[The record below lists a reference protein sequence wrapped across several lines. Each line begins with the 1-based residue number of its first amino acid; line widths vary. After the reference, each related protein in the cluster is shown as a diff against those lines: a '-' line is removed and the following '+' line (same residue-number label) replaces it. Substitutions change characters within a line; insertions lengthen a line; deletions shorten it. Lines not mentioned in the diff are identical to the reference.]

1 MNWISRP
8 CAPGGGCSYRQL
20 WDIKLLP
27 RSPAPSTI
35 AYSLLASWISVTDL
49 DSSAATVQGAS
60 IQTLDIIRNASS
72 GNLSSINATVLY
84 DTRWHS
90 GHSGLL
96 VQPHTCTAYFTQSSH
111 SSIFRSPMD
120 PMQPTGANYTYRNFR
135 FNPSFTIDDRPKPR
149 AFWFEQYQN
158 PHAAGDNGYA
168 LQLMSA
174 ELDHLNDRTSVLSS
188 LCNSHSGALMADPAT
203 GDVIFQSTNG
213 MSFSVQHYC
222 YRKATDTKATLFY
235 TQQLTYQA
243 VNIAVDWHS
252 RVMYVSGTAFQTGE
266 SAIRRVSID
275 APDASENP
283 EVVVG
288 QNTSANAMA
297 MAGDTLFYV
306 QVSSYGRLRFQS
318 SVLYACKPGDAAP
331 HQPNPC
337 GVNQST
343 NLSAISHS
351 FSDQFSTIGLIAES
365 DHSLLFW
372 SQRGN
377 SISRVLSR
385 YNVDSKLWTPVHL
398 TPMMS
403 PLALGGDPSKFHY
416 IDGTLSTFGSFV
428 PIENPGAFN
437 VPFKITGQFLPL
449 SRLGSSQPYPANG
462 ASGGWGRQ
470 FVAGTKSWYW
480 FSAVQDPT
488 IGVATTAVFSADMDQ
503 PHPAQLL
510 TLPPN
515 ATTNVLAID
524 EEKQAAFFVVRTN
537 PRPGQPS
544 RSLCGLLSQQAE
556 NLVMASF
563 GSGAD
568 PKVVF
573 QQPNGWCF
581 GSGSPALDSKRGLL
595 YYSLQDQYSQ

>member
-1 MNWISRP
+1 MAGEGTYLHRPIISQTVAIEPQPYTNTPYRLRSISRVCDGNDTEQVVLSLALLPPPPGKGSTPLLVMTSLAGNIGVVPATGGDVNWISRP

-27 RSPAPSTI
+27 RSPAPSAV

-96 VQPHTCTAYFTQSSH
+96 VQPHSCTAYFTQSSH

-120 PMQPTGANYTYRNFR
+120 PMQPTAANYTYRNFR

-174 ELDHLNDRTSVLSS
+174 ELDRLTDRTSVLSS

-203 GDVIFQSTNG
+203 GDVIFQSTSG
-213 MSFSVQHYC
+213 TSFSVQHYC
-222 YRKATDTKATLFY
+222 YRKASDTKATLFY

-243 VNIAVDWHS
+243 VNVAVDWHS
-252 RVMYVSGTAFQTGE
+252 RVMYVSGTAFQTGQ

-288 QNTSANAMA
+288 QNTSANALA

-306 QVSSYGRLRFQS
+306 QVSSYGQLRFQS
-318 SVLYACKPGDAAP
+318 SVLYACKPGNAAP

-337 GVNQST
+337 GVTQST

-351 FSDQFSTIGLIAES
+351 FSDQFSRIGLIAES
-365 DHSLLFW
+365 DNSLLFW

-377 SISRVLSR
+377 SVARVLSR
-385 YNVDSKLWTPVHL
+385 YDVDSKLWTPVHL

-403 PLALGGDPSKFHY
+403 PLALGGNPSKVHY
-416 IDGTLSTFGSFV
+416 IDGTLSTFGSFA
-428 PIENPGAFN
+428 PIENPGPFN

-449 SRLGSSQPYPANG
+449 STLGSSQPYPANG

-470 FVAGTKSWYW
+470 FVAGEKSWYLLR
-480 FSAVQDPT
+480 
-488 IGVATTAVFSADMDQ
+488 TASM
-503 PHPAQLL
+503 
-510 TLPPN
+510 
-515 ATTNVLAID
+515 
-524 EEKQAAFFVVRTN
+524 
-537 PRPGQPS
+537 
-544 RSLCGLLSQQAE
+544 
-556 NLVMASF
+556 
-563 GSGAD
+563 
-568 PKVVF
+568 
-573 QQPNGWCF
+573 
-581 GSGSPALDSKRGLL
+581 
-595 YYSLQDQYSQ
+595 